1 MIRVTTSRFHY
12 SAFPGRRWLLRSRFV
27 IPGPLLGQRLLNRRL
42 IALRHQIVALPFF
55 FGTFFAFG
63 IQSVVCLQS
72 FDDMC
77 AHYGFLLQVLLNQPL
92 GLCSVQMRLID
103 NGLRH
108 SLLHQLHV
116 IMILAH
122 GRKLALVDSLFC
134 SLGSTAGLKVTREIL
149 FSLLKHSFGNFCLGN
164 ISIKRF
170 HFFSDSLGIG

>member
-12 SAFPGRRWLLRSRFV
+12 SSFPGRRWLLRSRFV
-27 IPGPLLGQRLLNRRL
+27 IPGPLFGQRLLNRWL
-42 IALRHQIVALPFF
+42 IALRHQIIALPFF
-55 FGTFFAFG
+55 FRTFFAFG

-72 FDDMC
+72 FDDMG

-92 GLCSVQMRLID
+92 GLCSVQMRLVD

-108 SLLHQLHV
+108 GLLHQLHV

-134 SLGSTAGLKVTREIL
+134 SLCSTAGLKVTREML
-149 FSLLKHSFGNFCLGN
+149 FSLLKHSFSNFCLGN

-170 HFFSDSLGIG
+170 HFFSDSLRIG